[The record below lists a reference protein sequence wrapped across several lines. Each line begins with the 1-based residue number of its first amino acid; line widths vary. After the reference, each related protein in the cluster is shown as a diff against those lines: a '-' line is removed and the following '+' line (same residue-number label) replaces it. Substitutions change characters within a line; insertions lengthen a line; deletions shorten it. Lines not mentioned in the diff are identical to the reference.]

1 MEKRMNLQ
9 PTEIVIVF
17 IKPEKNK
24 YLTQLVDVYETMY
37 SDKVKCL
44 ILTGS
49 EGANNRKAESD
60 VKKTYDTMRKNDDNR
75 KLVVFSAGIGS
86 RSFSVSKI
94 YREINFCDSELTS
107 ATIQEFARVLTY
119 EDNKGVADI
128 IRVGFSPMELA
139 EQLYLAEHD
148 VPDYSEKSYS
158 RARMFLM
165 NNSFSSYDIFQ
176 NGGLKE
182 EKLIPNGIND
192 DILGKF
198 LDSVCKF
205 SDSTNYYMTRW
216 SGEGLIIDS
225 EPVKNTSKSQT
236 KVVNTNLPNKKN
248 VKDTAC
254 KAVKVKITA
263 EDERKL
269 KQYVNI
275 VRCIP
280 SIANMVGMKTIGE
293 FLSSGYWKNYINI
306 DQKLFEQ
313 NCNSS
318 DEFKGGVDAL
328 FRQSSNKNL
337 EEHKQRLVE
346 YMKYKS

>member
-1 MEKRMNLQ
+1 
-9 PTEIVIVF
+9 
-17 IKPEKNK
+17 
-24 YLTQLVDVYETMY
+24 
-37 SDKVKCL
+37 
-44 ILTGS
+44 
-49 EGANNRKAESD
+49 
-60 VKKTYDTMRKNDDNR
+60 MRKMSDNR
-75 KLVVFSAGIGS
+75 KLIVFSAGIGS
-86 RSFSVSKI
+86 RSFSVGKI
-94 YREINFCDSELTS
+94 YREINFSDSELTS

-119 EDNKGVADI
+119 EDNKEVADI

-176 NGGLKE
+176 NGGIKE
-182 EKLIPNGIND
+182 EKLVPNGIND

-216 SGEGLIIDS
+216 SGEGLVIDS
-225 EPVKNTSKSQT
+225 EPMKNSSKSQT
-236 KVVNTNLPNKKN
+236 KVVSTNLPNNKN
-248 VKDTAC
+248 VKDTAF
-254 KAVKVKITA
+254 KKVKVKITA
-263 EDERKL
+263 EDEKKL

-280 SIANMVGMKTIGE
+280 SIASIGGFINLQE
-293 FLSSGYWKNYINI
+293 FLDSGNWKHYITI

-313 NCNSS
+313 NYNLSE
-318 DEFKGGVDAL
+318 EFKGGVDAL
-328 FRQSSNKNL
+328 FRQNANKT
-337 EEHKQRLVE
+337 ETEIEQKIID
-346 YMKYKS
+346 YMKFTSL